1 MKKLISILL
10 ILLVFTSVFSINATA
25 FAEDYSF
32 SVGNSEST
40 PDEATP
46 DEATPDEASTT
57 VITTSV
63 TTVTDTETTPTETTP
78 TETTPTETSPTETSP
93 TETSSTVSPVV
104 RVSSIRLN
112 RTSYSYNR
120 YSRNGTLRLNC
131 TVYPSN
137 ANNKAVKWSTNNKK
151 VATVDSKGKVTLKSK
166 GTAYITA
173 QSVAN
178 KKIKKMC
185 KVTVVQKATGI
196 KLNKKVLN
204 LKKKGKKATLKA
216 VIYPLNAN
224 TKAVRWTT
232 GNKKVATVNSKGK
245 VTAKKKGYCTITAT
259 AKDGSRK
266 SAKCTLVVGKKVKKI
281 TLNKTSASLFV
292 GEGLRLKATVTK
304 DAVYKAVSW
313 TTSNKKVATVSSKG
327 YVKAVAKGKCTVKAT
342 AKDGSKKSAKC
353 NITVKAI
360 DDNTAITA
368 EQFVSNKA
376 LVNRFCEKLNNWFK
390 KQGAVIDPNRRIN
403 YPGQWYIAMD
413 TNGLDTRSINNSFI
427 DSLDFIT
434 GDMSGDEIA
443 NGGTWN
449 GIDNWDDYGKWRDK
463 YDNCR
468 DCKYYNNNPK
478 YRKIKYCDKCKKHIL
493 DGNENGWKEHISGY
507 SNKYP
512 LKVYVYPEEYKD
524 ALGRKQYLIKFYYGQ
539 DVPEDCDLP

>member
-1 MKKLISILL
+1 MKKLISIIL
-10 ILLVFTSVFSINATA
+10 IVLVFTSIFSINATA

-32 SVGNSEST
+32 SVGNSEAT

-57 VITTSV
+57 VTTTSV

-78 TETTPTETSPTETSP
+78 TETTPTETSPTETS
-93 TETSSTVSPVV
+93 STVPPVV

-137 ANNKAVKWSTNNKK
+137 VNNKAVKWSTNNKN
-151 VATVDSKGKVTLKSK
+151 VATVDSKGKVTLKSR

-224 TKAVRWTT
+224 TKTVSWTT
-232 GNKKVATVNSKGK
+232 SNKKVATVNGKGK
-245 VTAKKKGYCTITAT
+245 VKAQKKGHCTITTT
-259 AKDGSRK
+259 AKDGSKK
-266 SAKCTLVVGKKVKKI
+266 SAKCLVVVGKKVKMV

-292 GEGLRLKATVTK
+292 GEGLKLKATVTK
-304 DAVYKAVSW
+304 NAVYKAVSW

-327 YVKAVAKGKCTVKAT
+327 YVKAVVKGKCTVKAT

-353 NITVKAI
+353 TITVKTI
-360 DDNTAITA
+360 DDNTPITA

-403 YPGQWYIAMD
+403 YPGQWYLTDSAWWCD
-413 TNGLDTRSINNSFI
+413 GSINLNFI
-427 DSLDFIT
+427 DTLDFWT
-434 GDMSGDEIA
+434 NEMSCDEIN
-443 NGGTWN
+443 NGGTWH
-449 GIDNWDDYGKWRDK
+449 GIDNYEDLCKWFEK
-463 YDNCR
+463 YDNCK
-468 DCKYYNNNPK
+468 DCKRYNNNPK
-478 YRKIKYCDKCKKHIL
+478 YRKIKYCDRCKKHIL
-493 DGNENGWKEHISGY
+493 DGNENGWKEYIDRWKDSTEY
-507 SNKYP
+507 KFT
-512 LKVYVYPEEYKD
+512 VYVYPEEYKD
-524 ALGRKQYLIKFYYGQ
+524 ALGRKQYLIKFYYG
-539 DVPEDCDLP
+539 D

>member
-1 MKKLISILL
+1 MKKLISIIL
-10 ILLVFTSVFSINATA
+10 IVLVFTSIFSINATA

-32 SVGNSEST
+32 SVGNSEAT

-57 VITTSV
+57 VTTTSV

-78 TETTPTETSPTETSP
+78 TETTPTETSPTETS
-93 TETSSTVSPVV
+93 STVPPVV

-137 ANNKAVKWSTNNKK
+137 VNNKAVKWSTNNKN
-151 VATVDSKGKVTLKSK
+151 VATVDSKGKVTLKSR

-224 TKAVRWTT
+224 TKTVSWTT
-232 GNKKVATVNSKGK
+232 SNKKVATVNGKGK
-245 VTAKKKGYCTITAT
+245 VKAQKKGHCTITTT
-259 AKDGSRK
+259 AKDGSKK
-266 SAKCTLVVGKKVKKI
+266 SAKCIVVVGKKVKSVK
-281 TLNKTSASLFV
+281 LNKTSASLFV
-292 GEGLRLKATVTK
+292 GEGLKLKATVTK
-304 DAVYKAVSW
+304 NAVYKAVSW
-313 TTSNKKVATVSSKG
+313 TTSNKKVATVSSNG
-327 YVKAVAKGKCTVKAT
+327 YVKAIAKGKCTVKAT

-360 DDNTAITA
+360 DDNTPITA

-376 LVNRFCEKLNNWFK
+376 LVNRFCEKLNNWFE

-413 TNGLDTRSINNSFI
+413 TNGKAKTSINY
-427 DSLDFIT
+427 DFISELDAIT
-434 GDMSGDEIA
+434 NEMSSDEIN
-443 NGGTWN
+443 NGGTWH
-449 GIDNWDDYGKWRDK
+449 GIDNYEDLCEWHDK
-463 YDNCR
+463 YYFCK
-468 DCKYYNNNPK
+468 DCKYYDNNTK
-478 YRKIKYCDKCKKHIL
+478 YRKVKYCDNCKKHIL
-493 DGNENGWKEHISGY
+493 DGNENGWKEFIDWIKSIGGEFD
-507 SNKYP
+507 
-512 LKVYVYPEEYKD
+512 VYVYPEEYKD
-524 ALGRKQYLIKFYYGQ
+524 ALGRKQYLIKFYYGA
-539 DVPEDCDLP
+539 